1 MFTVETR
8 FNPPAVGVVPS
19 MGAGAPIT
27 GSLPLAE
34 GAGVGAVRGSAGL
47 DKESVSFSAREM
59 DGIRRAGCGVG
70 PGGGSGSTPPGEDA
84 SSELTFGTPG
94 GS

>member
-1 MFTVETR
+1 
-8 FNPPAVGVVPS
+8 

-27 GSLPLAE
+27 RSPPLAE
-34 GAGVGAVRGSAGL
+34 EAEVGAVRGSAGL

-70 PGGGSGSTPPGEDA
+70 PGGGSGSTPTEGDA
-84 SSELTFGTPG
+84 SSELVFGTPG